1 MAQIKRLKEMV
12 NWPSQKHLQGIAIF
26 DFDVQHTMSEQEIGL
41 EQGTATFH
49 KIRAPSSLWQK
60 RALFYWSL

>member
-1 MAQIKRLKEMV
+1 MV
-12 NWPSQKHLQGIAIF
+12 MERGSSIEHYDICGG
-26 DFDVQHTMSEQEIGL
+26 QEIGL

-49 KIRAPSSLWQK
+49 KISASSSFWQK